1 MVSKYTVDWVVCHR
15 ISPHAR
21 ILQNGALHF
30 HSDRVLGLEPHF
42 YLHLSPS
49 SETDR
54 EPERRLIHMIKFE

>member
-1 MVSKYTVDWVVCHR
+1 MASKYIVDWVVYHR

-21 ILQNGALHF
+21 ILRIGALLYHTGLG
-30 HSDRVLGLEPHF
+30 LGLEPHF

-54 EPERRLIHMIKFE
+54 ETERKRIHMIN